1 MNDALRKF
9 GHSWFKSDVQKSAT
23 EAVHTG
29 IRDVFISMPT
39 GAGKSLCYQL
49 PALLSKGVT
58 LVFSPLLALI
68 HDQVTQL
75 KNKDILA
82 GTINSKTSSKEKTA
96 IIADLMADSPS
107 IKLLYITPEMAATP
121 NFQSV
126 LSKLYERSCLARFV
140 VDEAHCVSEWGH
152 DFRPDYLNLK
162 KLKKL
167 YRTVPWVALTATATP
182 KVQADIIRSLNMEQ
196 DYLAYRASSFRPNLY
211 YDVRFKEVLKDPHKD
226 LKDFV
231 STCFA
236 SSGDSGCGIVYCRTR
251 DGCVQLAGR
260 LTSMGIR
267 SKAYHAGLA
276 AQQRTEVQQQWT
288 DGEIPVIVATIS
300 FGMGVDKGNV
310 RFVVHWTLPK
320 SMESYYQESGRAGR
334 DGARAFCRLY
344 YSRDDHQN
352 LVYLMRREAAS
363 DCTDGKQSGK
373 QGSKVKESLQRS
385 FEALVKYCEEPKCRH
400 SVIVGFFGDPPPEC
414 KGSCD
419 YCKDPKATEIQV
431 KTMKM
436 GQSQSMTGMKVLEVG
451 VYNESLYGGG
461 RWGYKRDY
469 EDDES
474 DGEDDRGK
482 GKRSVQPTKSIF
494 EDDFFQKQFAKRRK
508 VSGPV

>member
-1 MNDALRKF
+1 MVWYIA
-9 GHSWFKSDVQKSAT
+9 
-23 EAVHTG
+23 G

-211 YDVRFKEVLKDPHKD
+211 YDVRWVELCG
-226 LKDFV
+226 L
-231 STCFA
+231 
-236 SSGDSGCGIVYCRTR
+236 SGGVMWVVWWSYV
-251 DGCVQLAGR
+251 GCVVEVCGLSGGVMWVVWWRYVGCMVGQLPCQEIF
-260 LTSMGIR
+260 M
-267 SKAYHAGLA
+267 
-276 AQQRTEVQQQWT
+276 VQK
-288 DGEIPVIVATIS
+288 
-300 FGMGVDKGNV
+300 F
-310 RFVVHWTLPK
+310 
-320 SMESYYQESGRAGR
+320 R
-334 DGARAFCRLY
+334 D
-344 YSRDDHQN
+344 
-352 LVYLMRREAAS
+352 
-363 DCTDGKQSGK
+363 
-373 QGSKVKESLQRS
+373 
-385 FEALVKYCEEPKCRH
+385 
-400 SVIVGFFGDPPPEC
+400 
-414 KGSCD
+414 
-419 YCKDPKATEIQV
+419 
-431 KTMKM
+431 
-436 GQSQSMTGMKVLEVG
+436 
-451 VYNESLYGGG
+451 
-461 RWGYKRDY
+461 
-469 EDDES
+469 
-474 DGEDDRGK
+474 
-482 GKRSVQPTKSIF
+482 
-494 EDDFFQKQFAKRRK
+494 
-508 VSGPV
+508 